1 MPPNKNHRQ
10 GGKPQI
16 ARFQIASSLFEGNQ
30 LARQENLARGAGDA
44 DTQAYKEQAE
54 KNKTQQRD
62 RRDTPTR

>member
-10 GGKPQI
+10 GGKP
-16 ARFQIASSLFEGNQ
+16 QIASSLFEGNQ